1 MQGNAIDLLAKRRT
15 GKTMFSTEIFRVSFI
30 QMPIG
35 SARNDL
41 KKIKFNKIYSS
52 SDIKNNL
59 TL

>member
-1 MQGNAIDLLAKRRT
+1 MSVKNAMQGNAIDLLAKRRT

-41 KKIKFNKIYSS
+41 KKL
-52 SDIKNNL
+52 NL
-59 TL
+59 TRFILLAI